1 MSTPKEIPDTWQ
13 DNRIEN
19 TNEKIILEKYKE
31 FSRKFVIIN
40 ERIRDFMKIMK
51 EVDEKKAEFII
62 NNTPLC
68 NLKAEYVIGWITYEN
83 NGFSAKFPY
92 KGEEYEKSDGGHDI
106 LGVIGYNQNRGPAEY
121 IIPAA
126 NPEEVDNLPEEGFE
140 WEWSEEML
148 DKYITFCNNLIYE
161 LNNINLQISKL
172 VKVSELEK
180 KYEQLFGE

>member
-92 KGEEYEKSDGGHDI
+92 KGEEYKESDKRDI